1 MYFCSNNYIF
11 YSVQASNVKS
21 PDAIMSADTTYQKP
35 LVYNKFLPYASQLNE
50 EGKHLF
56 EDIKRYLSIAVQ
68 KSELWP
74 GAIYWTQRLNR
85 YSNNY
90 PRACMLKG

>member
-1 MYFCSNNYIF
+1 MYTRTCTVQVS
-11 YSVQASNVKS
+11 SVKLPYV
-21 PDAIMSADTTYQKP
+21 IMSAYQKP
-35 LVYNKFLPYASQLNE
+35 LVYNKCLPYASELNE
-50 EGKHLF
+50 ESEHLL

-85 YSNNY
+85 Y
-90 PRACMLKG
+90 AIVCGCI

>member
-1 MYFCSNNYIF
+1 MKLPYE
-11 YSVQASNVKS
+11 
-21 PDAIMSADTTYQKP
+21 IMSADATYQKP
-35 LVYNKFLPYASQLNE
+35 LIYNKCLPYASKLNE
-50 EGKHLF
+50 ESEHLL

-85 YSNNY
+85 Y
-90 PRACMLKG
+90 MLYVDVFNMYKCAMQDFV